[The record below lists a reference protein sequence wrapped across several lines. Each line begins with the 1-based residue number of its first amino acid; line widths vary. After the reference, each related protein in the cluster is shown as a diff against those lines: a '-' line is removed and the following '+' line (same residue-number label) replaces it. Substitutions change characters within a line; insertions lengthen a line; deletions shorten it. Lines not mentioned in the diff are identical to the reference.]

1 MLMNPAHDWLRMV
14 RIRHTTSSL
23 ENNALSVLHYV
34 INVMLHYYML
44 HQFEI
49 HSASELSRMALLGC
63 RHVCKA
69 ALWQLR
75 YTLIS
80 CICWSSPP
88 MSAYDSWGA
97 FSSFITVTMGS
108 VSSDRTPTTA
118 CTWQHMHRTTL
129 LIFNIELAL
138 KTPPSLDQRENKS
151 KPFFCIITLLVTL
164 CTKTDTNQT
173 K

>member
-1 MLMNPAHDWLRMV
+1 MGWAWDSLFC
-14 RIRHTTSSL
+14 TTSSL
-23 ENNALSVLHYV
+23 ENNALSVVHYV
-34 INVMLHYYML
+34 INVTLHYYML
-44 HQFEI
+44 HLFEI
-49 HSASELSRMALLGC
+49 HSALELSHMALLHC
-63 RHVCKA
+63 RHVRKA

>member
-1 MLMNPAHDWLRMV
+1 MEWARDSLFC
-14 RIRHTTSSL
+14 TTSSL
-23 ENNALSVLHYV
+23 ENNALSVLHYI
-34 INVMLHYYML
+34 INVTLHYYML

-49 HSASELSRMALLGC
+49 HSALELLQIALLGC
-63 RHVCKA
+63 RLVCEA
-69 ALWQLR
+69 VRWQLLR

-118 CTWQHMHRTTL
+118 CTWQHMHRSTL

-138 KTPPSLDQRENKS
+138 KTPPSLGQRENKS

-164 CTKTDTNQT
+164 CTKTDTKQT